1 MPLLMSLGNETK
13 GKIMLHC
20 VPIAAAPVLCDL
32 FAVEAGAIEQLA
44 SKPRNATEAEV
55 RAYNDL

>member
-32 FAVEAGAIEQLA
+32 FAVEAGAIE
-44 SKPRNATEAEV
+44 
-55 RAYNDL
+55 